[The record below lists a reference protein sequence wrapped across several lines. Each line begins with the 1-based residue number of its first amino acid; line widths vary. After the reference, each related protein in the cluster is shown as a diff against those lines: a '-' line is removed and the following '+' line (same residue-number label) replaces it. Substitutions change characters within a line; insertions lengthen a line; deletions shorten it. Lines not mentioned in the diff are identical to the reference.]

1 MVGKC
6 PEWMHYCYSGKAW
19 STATLS
25 IGGSAMFVVV
35 VTVLVLFILFLKN
48 LHKLLHMRQHY
59 KIFATTFVC
68 AALRIPW
75 WVMNMVTY
83 KDNSPPAIAIQ
94 MLNRIC
100 MLALYLSQSFYVQ
113 TWLRVIIALRQYKGE
128 RALKIFFMLMDSVVS
143 ILLVIELIYR
153 AFDTQGRNDNG
164 KYSPLYNVG
173 IDVIAGGCL
182 LTCFVYVIVGT
193 ILFYKLKHYYT
204 CCSTTIIGFISVSIL
219 LSSASLLRF
228 VSLTYHILSGEHMN
242 DNQYAIQCYLIPD
255 IIPSFTITIVQV
267 TIYRSERKKRVRLN
281 ADSEDITPYLQ

>member
-25 IGGSAMFVVV
+25 VGGAAMFVVV

-59 KIFATTFVC
+59 KIFVTTFVC

-153 AFDTQGRNDNG
+153 AFDTQGRNADG
-164 KYSPLYNVG
+164 QYSALYTLG
-173 IDVIAGGCL
+173 IDFIACSSL
-182 LTCFVYVIVGT
+182 LTCVVYIVIGST
-193 ILFYKLKHYYT
+193 LFYKLKNYFT
-204 CCSTTIIGFISVSIL
+204 CTSKTILGFISVSVL
-219 LSSASLLRF
+219 LSIASLMKCVTLFYRP
-228 VSLTYHILSGEHMN
+228 VTGKHMDEN
-242 DNQYAIQCYLIPD
+242 AYAVLCYLLPD
-255 IIPSFTITIVQV
+255 IIPCFTITTMQLIVYYGEQ
-267 TIYRSERKKRVRLN
+267 IKRVVLSRTN
-281 ADSEDITPYLQ
+281 DDMEYIQ